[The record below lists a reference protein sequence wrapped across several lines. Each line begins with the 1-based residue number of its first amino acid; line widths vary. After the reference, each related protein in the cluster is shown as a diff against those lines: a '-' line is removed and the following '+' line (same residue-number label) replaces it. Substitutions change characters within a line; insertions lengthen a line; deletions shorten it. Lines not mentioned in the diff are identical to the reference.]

1 MKLIEEII
9 DLLSSGE
16 SNLTTALFKTKVLLH
31 KLGEVDSLEWVNSA
45 LKGFPNADSLP
56 NYRILDVNLRANAS
70 NSVYRYQA
78 QPLPVMHLAE
88 HIRDRLCVTKLT
100 QSIAV
105 LEEYSQQED
114 LQIVIPPEYFP
125 SLSKGFGNGFQIE
138 NAWGEHSA
146 GAMTQVL
153 TEVTSRLL
161 DFVLELS
168 EQFPN
173 ELNTTELKEK
183 SKEIGVS
190 DIFNNAVFGDNA
202 TIVVGDSNEQNIKN
216 SVIKNDLASLNTLL
230 SNNDVSEEEIQE
242 LNLAIQADEGDS
254 NLIKQSFGKNVS
266 SWMGKMITKSA
277 SAAWKIKT
285 GAAASL
291 LATAI
296 GKYYGF
302 T

>member
-31 KLGEVDSLEWVNSA
+31 KLGEVDSLEWVNSE

>member
-1 MKLIEEII
+1 MKIIEDII
-9 DLLSSGE
+9 DLLSNGE
-16 SNLTTALFKTKVLLH
+16 SNLTVALFKTKVLLH
-31 KLGEVDSLEWVNSA
+31 KLGEVDSLEWVNGE
-45 LKGFPNADSLP
+45 LKGFPDEDNLP
-56 NYRILDVNLRANAS
+56 DYRILNVTIRGNAS
-70 NSVYRYQA
+70 NSAYRYQA
-78 QPLPVMHLAE
+78 QPIPVMHLSE
-88 HIRDRLCVTKLT
+88 KIRDRLCVTRLT

-173 ELNTTELKEK
+173 ELNTTELKVK

-216 SVIKNDLASLNTLL
+216 SVIKNDLASLNALL
-230 SNNDVSEEEIQE
+230 ASNDVSEEEIQE
-242 LNLAIQADEGDS
+242 LNLAIQADEGDEK
-254 NLIKQSFGKNVS
+254 LIEKSFGSNVS
-266 SWMGKMITKSA
+266 NWMGKMISKSA

-296 GKYYGF
+296 AKYYGF
-302 T
+302 